1 MNIVQQDNRKKGVF
15 SLMDEDRK
23 AGEITYTWAGEDK
36 LIIDHTEVF
45 EGFEGKGIGK
55 QLVMMVVE
63 MAREKGIKI
72 LPLCPYAKTLFDKT
86 PALMDVLF

>member
-1 MNIVQQDNRKKGVF
+1 MKIEHSDNGKKGVF
-15 SLMDEDRK
+15 KVLFEGLTG
-23 AGEITYTWAGEDK
+23 GEVFYTWAGEDK

-63 MAREKGIKI
+63 MARGKGVKI
-72 LPLCPYAKTLFDKT
+72 LPLCPYAKALFDKT
-86 PALMDVLF
+86 TALQDVLF

>member
-86 PALMDVLF
+86 PALLDVLF